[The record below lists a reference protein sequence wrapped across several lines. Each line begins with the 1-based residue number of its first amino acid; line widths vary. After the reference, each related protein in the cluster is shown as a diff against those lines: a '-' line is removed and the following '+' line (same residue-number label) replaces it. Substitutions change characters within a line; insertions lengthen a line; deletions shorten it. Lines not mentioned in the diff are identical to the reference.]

1 MYNEQ
6 KKLTFVMFTYL
17 LMESSFKI
25 IFCTRGWSEKPSP
38 PIPGASSQ
46 WTRHGGRAIFAAQT
60 RRAVFSPDK
69 LLSLCFLFGLVFGG
83 GWGGS
88 WCLAFVLFCF
98 VVLLGGSGF
107 LLLLWEVM
115 TNLHANG
122 FLVKIWVLKIIFPS
136 SKHFKTYFG
145 LRKDKGMEEE
155 RSTSSLCY

>member
-1 MYNEQ
+1 MNRRNWHLSCS
-6 KKLTFVMFTYL
+6 LTCWWNPASRSYSVLGAEVRNHHLPF
-17 LMESSFKI
+17 
-25 IFCTRGWSEKPSP
+25 
-38 PIPGASSQ
+38 PGASSQ

-83 GWGGS
+83 GWGHS